1 MTKPANGTNVGNAV
15 RELAPNTTWR
25 LHHPG
30 EIANLEWL
38 DDPAL
43 RPTDEAIATK
53 TAELDADPNYPP
65 GEGP

>member
-1 MTKPANGTNVGNAV
+1 MTKPTNGTNVGNAV

-30 EIANLEWL
+30 EVANLEWL

-65 GEGP
+65 GEGS

>member
-1 MTKPANGTNVGNAV
+1 MTKPTNGTNVGNAV

-65 GEGP
+65 GEGS

>member
-15 RELAPNTTWR
+15 HELAPGTTWK
-25 LHHPG
+25 LNAPG
-30 EIANLEWL
+30 EIADLVWM

-43 RPTDEAIATK
+43 RPTDAAIAAK

-65 GEGP
+65 S